1 MLRLAIAFLF
11 LIASIYLLVQLSLNP
26 VMLFVTIISTLY
38 FALILL
44 SYLFYEERKTE
55 DFAPPVSIIVP
66 AYNEEENIAETIQ
79 GLLSMDYPEFEIIVV
94 DDGSTDRTYEIA
106 KRFEGDR
113 VKVFRKKNGGKASAL
128 NFGLKHVSYD
138 FVACMDADSVPSK
151 NALREIMKL
160 FLDEDV
166 GAVTPALLVYKPGNL
181 VEKFQWA
188 EYLTSELIRRV
199 YDHMDAQYVTPGPL
213 SVYRK
218 KVLDEVGPF
227 NENSIVEDLEM
238 AIRIQHAGYRI
249 AHASKAAVYTKTPR
263 TWRSLLKQRL
273 RWNLGA
279 VEHLFS
285 KHNLTLGNLGVIVIP
300 FTLLGISIVF
310 ILFFKMLYDL
320 LKPLEPF
327 FTFLKLGGHLTVK
340 PTLDTQTFLAST
352 LSINPIQVI
361 SFIITLFA
369 IYFVLKLAKE
379 YNEPIYWDGL
389 LLFLAGYFLF
399 SFAVWSLVIYYKV
412 LGGEIRFGGVTWRG
426 GALRRLIRSSSSFPS
441 T

>member
-1 MLRLAIAFLF
+1 MLRLIVALAFLA
-11 LIASIYLLVQLSLNP
+11 ASVYLLAQLSLNP
-26 VMLFVTIISTLY
+26 LMLFVTIVSTLY
-38 FALILL
+38 FAFILL
-44 SYLFYEERKTE
+44 SYLFYEEEKDE
-55 DFAPPVSIIVP
+55 VFAPPVSIIVP
-66 AYNEEENIAETIQ
+66 AYNEEENIAETIE
-79 GLLSMDYPEFEIIVV
+79 GLLAMDYPEFEIIVV

-106 KRFEGDR
+106 KRYEGPR
-113 VKVFRKKNGGKASAL
+113 VKVFKKPNGGKASAL
-128 NFGLKHVSYD
+128 NFGMKHVRYD
-138 FVACMDADSVPSK
+138 FVACMDADSVPARD
-151 NALREIMKL
+151 ALRELMK
-160 FLDEDV
+160 FFSDERV
-166 GAVTPALLVYKPGNL
+166 GAVTPALLVYKPRNL

-227 NENSIVEDLEM
+227 NEESIVEDLEM

-249 AHASKAAVYTKTPR
+249 AHASRAQVYTKTPR

-279 VEHLFS
+279 VEHLFRRR
-285 KHNLTLGNLGVIVIP
+285 NLSLGNLGVIVIP
-300 FTLLGISIVF
+300 FTLLGVSIVF

-327 FTFLKLGGHLTVK
+327 LTFLKLGGHPIIK
-340 PTLDTQTFLAST
+340 PSFDTQVFLAST

-361 SFIITLFA
+361 SFIVTLFA
-369 IYFVLKLAKE
+369 IYFVFRLAKE
-379 YNEPIYWDGL
+379 YHEPIYWDGL

-399 SFAVWSLVIYYKV
+399 SFAVWSLVTYYKV

-426 GALRRLIRSSSSFPS
+426 GVLRRWIRSSSSSPS